1 MTLLL
6 PARTGTKWFGKVIKR
21 AESIHFIRG
30 RVAFHGPHSPE
41 GGKSIED
48 CCVVRI
54 THIGLELKKTGL
66 PTAIHLMNIQG
77 ETVTEQG
84 WLAL

>member
-21 AESIHFIRG
+21 AEAIHFIRG

-54 THIGLELKKTGL
+54 THVGLDLKKCGM
-66 PTAIHLMNIQG
+66 PAAIHLMNNKG
-77 ETVTEQG
+77 EAVTEGG
-84 WLAL
+84 WLEL